1 MKLTEKKLNATAY
14 LQDIYREVLDLI
26 YESESW
32 KEKDKDLRYAI
43 EKLLDIAEECM
54 PRYSSSDT
62 IAEILDIHKKYYD
75 KE

>member
-1 MKLTEKKLNATAY
+1 MTKKD
-14 LQDIYREVLDLI
+14 QDL
-26 YESESW
+26 
-32 KEKDKDLRYAI
+32 KYAI

-75 KE
+75 RKTIKKT

>member
-1 MKLTEKKLNATAY
+1 MRKTLADNAFETEILKSEAKKDQD
-14 LQDIYREVLDLI
+14 LQ
-26 YESESW
+26 
-32 KEKDKDLRYAI
+32 YAI

-75 KE
+75 K

>member
-1 MKLTEKKLNATAY
+1 MTT
-14 LQDIYREVLDLI
+14 
-26 YESESW
+26 
-32 KEKDKDLRYAI
+32 KDKDLKYAI

-75 KE
+75 K